1 MFSVPIAYQ
10 TSCCIPVDSSLTPVP
25 MVQAVYL
32 RCADRYTRTECNL
45 VEGIFNK
52 IPCQRTS
59 YVDNSRNPPRTVE
72 VDITCNWLFNTPGA
86 CCIGGECIPNVSYN
100 DCVGISGA
108 VYMGN
113 ESCDSI
119 NCDCVPQTTLCD
131 TTITWS
137 SRLCLSSFNLYL
149 HGATFDTNPS
159 TNKKEISVCVETDSY
174 TVADKFI
181 ILGTKIAGST
191 YSPSLITYGTCSAN
205 DKDRW
210 NTALDRPKHPYLGLN
225 DVPFINS
232 IIGVL
237 DCVKG
242 ENTKKITITEDDV
255 EIDNKEN
262 PWYKTIRLFV
272 LGICDTTD
280 PALTTDFVVKF
291 QCDSLQ
297 CSDTPVPQPA
307 VSSSLIVKPTNNSND
322 SVSMDII
329 DTKSNLNLLG
339 IFPR

>member
-1 MFSVPIAYQ
+1 MDE
-10 TSCCIPVDSSLTPVP
+10 PV
-25 MVQAVYL
+25 Y
-32 RCADRYTRTECNL
+32 
-45 VEGIFNK
+45 
-52 IPCQRTS
+52 
-59 YVDNSRNPPRTVE
+59 
-72 VDITCNWLFNTPGA
+72 
-86 CCIGGECIPNVSYN
+86 
-100 DCVGISGA
+100 
-108 VYMGN
+108 
-113 ESCDSI
+113 
-119 NCDCVPQTTLCD
+119 
-131 TTITWS
+131 
-137 SRLCLSSFNLYL
+137 SF
-149 HGATFDTNPS
+149 AFFKS
-159 TNKKEISVCVETDSY
+159 TNNAY
-174 TVADKFI
+174 I
-181 ILGTKIAGST
+181 IIFF
-191 YSPSLITYGTCSAN
+191 AN
-205 DKDRW
+205 IW
-210 NTALDRPKHPYLGLN
+210 CI
-225 DVPFINS
+225 FINS

-255 EIDNKEN
+255 EIHNKEN

-339 IFPR
+339 IFPRWTYSLDLDQEKQ